1 MEKLTGFAVA
11 AVVACAGLMGCSKKE
26 ETPSSPPA
34 AAAPA
39 PAPAA
44 APAPAPAPAAAAQ
57 KVQPG
62 KWQAV
67 TEMSGPMGQQ
77 ALAGMEQAFKTM
89 TPEQKKAANLD
100 NAKVEGGK
108 LIQEMC
114 ITPEMAGKTL
124 QSLADSQLKNMPG
137 CSPADV
143 KTDGNKESMRFSCGE
158 GKMSMNL
165 EAVYVSPTENTVTST
180 MDMAGQGMTTTVTS
194 KRVGDC

>member
-39 PAPAA
+39 PAPIA
-44 APAPAPAPAAAAQ
+44 APAPAPAAAAQ

-62 KWQAV
+62 KWQAT

-77 ALAGMEQAFKTM
+77 ALTGVEQALKSM

-108 LIQEMC
+108 LVQEMC
-114 ITPEMAGKTL
+114 ITPEMAGKNL

-137 CSPADV
+137 CSPADI
-143 KTDGNKESMRFSCGE
+143 KTEGNKESMRFTCGE
-158 GKMSMNL
+158 GKMSMVL
-165 EAVYVSPTENTVTST
+165 EAVYTSPTENTVTST
-180 MDMAGQGMTTTVTS
+180 MDMAGQGMTTKVSS

>member
-1 MEKLTGFAVA
+1 MEKLTGM
-11 AVVACAGLMGCSKKE
+11 AVVAVVVCAGLIGCSKKE

-34 AAAPA
+34 AAPA
-39 PAPAA
+39 VAPAA
-44 APAPAPAPAAAAQ
+44 APAPAPAAAAP

-62 KWQAV
+62 KWQAI

-108 LIQEMC
+108 LVQEMC

-124 QSLADSQLKNMPG
+124 QSLADAQLKNMPG

-143 KTDGNKESMRFSCGE
+143 KSDGNKESMRFSCGD
-158 GKMSMNL
+158 GKMSMDL
-165 EAVYVSPTENTVTST
+165 EAVYVSPTENTVTSK
-180 MDMAGQGMTTTVTS
+180 MDMGGQGMTTTVTS

>member
-26 ETPSSPPA
+26 EAPSSPPA

-44 APAPAPAPAAAAQ
+44 AAPAPAPAAAAQ

-62 KWQAV
+62 KWQAT

-108 LIQEMC
+108 LVQEMC
-114 ITPEMAGKTL
+114 ITPEMAGKNL

-137 CSPADV
+137 CSPADI
-143 KTDGNKESMRFSCGE
+143 KTEGNKESMRFTCGE
-158 GKMSMNL
+158 GKMSMVL
-165 EAVYVSPTENTVTST
+165 EAVYTSPTENT
-180 MDMAGQGMTTTVTS
+180 
-194 KRVGDC
+194 